1 MTIAASVH
9 IANSFQK
16 ALDGLLGFLPNL
28 LGFFLIL
35 IVGYFIAR
43 LVKGILTKVLE
54 KVGVDKALHTGPAG
68 SYVDRVSPGASPAA
82 LIAGVVFWF
91 IFLFVL
97 TAAISALKIPAV
109 TAFMNQVLSYLP
121 NVIAA
126 VIIFVIA
133 GVVAAAAGGAAA
145 KLMGDTPTGKIV
157 GTAVPALVMGI
168 AVFMVLN
175 QLKIAPAIV
184 QITYVALLG
193 SVALGAALAFG
204 LGGRGVAANSWLR
217 PTATVGRT
225 RGRSSRTCRS
235 ARTVLRTRRRRS
247 RTRRR
252 TTAGALPRRPAG
264 NYESQ
269 GDIECLK

>member
-1 MTIAASVH
+1 MTIASVH
-9 IANSFQK
+9 IANSLQK

-35 IVGYFIAR
+35 IVGYLIAR

-54 KVGVDKALHTGPAG
+54 KVGVDKALH
-68 SYVDRVSPGASPAA
+68 ASPAGEHVRKVNSKA
-82 LIAGVVFWF
+82 SPARLIAGVVFWF

-109 TAFMNQVLSYLP
+109 TAFMNQVLNYLP

-126 VIIFVIA
+126 IIILVLAAVIA
-133 GVVAAAAGGAAA
+133 GAVGAAAA
-145 KLMGDTPTGKIV
+145 KLMGDTPTGKVV

-204 LGGRGVAANSWLR
+204 LGGRDVAARLLDQAYSKGQENKDQVKDDMQLGKDRAQDQAQAAKDKADSKVPEGNAPL
-217 PTATVGRT
+217 PGAY
-225 RGRSSRTCRS
+225 
-235 ARTVLRTRRRRS
+235 RS
-247 RTRRR
+247 R
-252 TTAGALPRRPAG
+252 
-264 NYESQ
+264 
-269 GDIECLK
+269 